1 MGSGERKRST
11 NMAPVRTFF
20 SLAWIK
26 ARRLPGVR
34 CSTEKTTWSWSLCLI
49 IMPGRI
55 CVAGIDIRKTPEFWL
70 WEEDLSDGTV
80 RPVRNPTIVSQ
91 GLAAFCMMTPWD
103 IREEKMSHLE
113 KEKQK
118 LVARIKRIRGQVDS
132 IERSLTGDDDCADIL
147 MLLAN
152 VRGGINSLMA
162 EVLEDHIRLH
172 LLASEKSLAPPH
184 ELAEDLIDLVR
195 AYLK

>member
-1 MGSGERKRST
+1 
-11 NMAPVRTFF
+11 
-20 SLAWIK
+20 
-26 ARRLPGVR
+26 
-34 CSTEKTTWSWSLCLI
+34 
-49 IMPGRI
+49 
-55 CVAGIDIRKTPEFWL
+55 
-70 WEEDLSDGTV
+70 
-80 RPVRNPTIVSQ
+80 
-91 GLAAFCMMTPWD
+91 MTH
-103 IREEKMSHLE
+103 IG

-132 IERSLTGDDDCADIL
+132 IERSLSTGDDCAAVL

-172 LLASEKSLAPPH
+172 MLSPEKDSPNST

>member
-1 MGSGERKRST
+1 
-11 NMAPVRTFF
+11 
-20 SLAWIK
+20 
-26 ARRLPGVR
+26 
-34 CSTEKTTWSWSLCLI
+34 
-49 IMPGRI
+49 
-55 CVAGIDIRKTPEFWL
+55 
-70 WEEDLSDGTV
+70 
-80 RPVRNPTIVSQ
+80 
-91 GLAAFCMMTPWD
+91 
-103 IREEKMSHLE
+103 MSHLA

-132 IERSLTGDDDCADIL
+132 IERSLTAGDDCADVL

-152 VRGGINSLMA
+152 VRGGVNSLMA

-172 LLASEKSLAPPH
+172 LLSPDKTLADPN

>member
-1 MGSGERKRST
+1 
-11 NMAPVRTFF
+11 
-20 SLAWIK
+20 
-26 ARRLPGVR
+26 
-34 CSTEKTTWSWSLCLI
+34 
-49 IMPGRI
+49 
-55 CVAGIDIRKTPEFWL
+55 
-70 WEEDLSDGTV
+70 
-80 RPVRNPTIVSQ
+80 
-91 GLAAFCMMTPWD
+91 
-103 IREEKMSHLE
+103 MSHLE
-113 KEKQK
+113 HEKQK

-132 IERSLTGDDDCADIL
+132 IERSLTAGDNCADVL

-172 LLASEKSLAPPH
+172 LLSPEKTSTQPV

>member
-1 MGSGERKRST
+1 
-11 NMAPVRTFF
+11 MA
-20 SLAWIK
+20 
-26 ARRLPGVR
+26 
-34 CSTEKTTWSWSLCLI
+34 E
-49 IMPGRI
+49 
-55 CVAGIDIRKTPEFWL
+55 ID
-70 WEEDLSDGTV
+70 
-80 RPVRNPTIVSQ
+80 
-91 GLAAFCMMTPWD
+91 
-103 IREEKMSHLE
+103 

-132 IERSLTGDDDCADIL
+132 IERSLTAGDDCADIL

-172 LLASEKSLAPPH
+172 LLGVAKSSTPPH

>member
-1 MGSGERKRST
+1 M
-11 NMAPVRTFF
+11 
-20 SLAWIK
+20 
-26 ARRLPGVR
+26 
-34 CSTEKTTWSWSLCLI
+34 TE
-49 IMPGRI
+49 
-55 CVAGIDIRKTPEFWL
+55 ID
-70 WEEDLSDGTV
+70 
-80 RPVRNPTIVSQ
+80 
-91 GLAAFCMMTPWD
+91 
-103 IREEKMSHLE
+103 

-132 IERSLTGDDDCADIL
+132 IERSLTTGDDCADIL

-172 LLASEKSLAPPH
+172 LLGSGKNSAPPH